1 MKKNSKIANLT
12 LKCQNPCSSTHTH
25 THTHT
30 DVLKD

>member
-1 MKKNSKIANLT
+1 MRKDIKIVDLI

-30 DVLKD
+30 DV